1 MRKLGIGIV
10 IVVAISML
18 FVQTAFAQR
27 SQAGGAGVSTGAWSL
42 GVPESGIDQDAIET
56 GAFVD
61 ESGKVV
67 KMEKMPGM
75 KDGLQMQFKTDQ
87 GIAYTVYLGPDWFI
101 NNQKIKFMAG
111 DSVVVRGKKIGFS
124 IIATE
129 ISKGDWTLKLR
140 NEDDGRPQ
148 W

>member
-18 FVQTAFAQR
+18 FVQVAFAQR
-27 SQAGGAGVSTGAWSL
+27 SQAAGAGVSTGAWSL
-42 GVPESGIDQDAIET
+42 GVPESAIDQDSIET
-56 GAFVD
+56 GAIVV

-67 KMEKMPGM
+67 LIEKMPGM
-75 KDGLQMQFKTDQ
+75 EDGLQMRFKTDQ
-87 GIAYTVYLGPDWFI
+87 GNAHTVYMGPDWFV
-101 NNQKIKFMAG
+101 NNQKLKLSPG
-111 DSVVVRGKKIGFS
+111 DSVVVKGKKIGFS

-129 ISKGDWTLKLR
+129 ISKGDLTMKLR
-140 NEDDGRPQ
+140 NEEDGRPQ